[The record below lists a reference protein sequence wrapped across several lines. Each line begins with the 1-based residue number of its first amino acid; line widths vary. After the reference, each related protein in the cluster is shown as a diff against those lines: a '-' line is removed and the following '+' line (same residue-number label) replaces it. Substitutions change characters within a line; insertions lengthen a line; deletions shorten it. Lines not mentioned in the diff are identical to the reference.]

1 MKQIESLSNIQAE
14 IDSFRSLG
22 KTIGFIPTMGALHEG
37 HLSLV
42 KQSIIDNDITVVSI
56 FVNPAQFAPNEDFD
70 QYPRTI
76 EQDVYLLDQL
86 KYVDYVFTPR
96 RDCFYPQDTTSMT
109 QIHIP
114 LLSTYYCGDSRPHF
128 FDAVCSIVLRLFNCL
143 FPTAAYFG
151 EKDFQQ
157 LLIIRNLVIQK
168 KIKTKI
174 IGCEI
179 VRGKNGLALSS
190 RNKLLDEHELKL
202 APILYQTLIEAK
214 KLKNKLTPD
223 EIIKYVEKKLSFF
236 PSLNLEYFIIAD
248 EKSLTPIDNFNIN
261 KKIRTFI
268 AVKFG
273 KIRLIDNLQ
282 F

>member
-1 MKQIESLSNIQAE
+1 MNFFSSNKE
-14 IDSFRSLG
+14 ILRLIKNKSI
-22 KTIGFIPTMGALHEG
+22 KKIGLVPTMGSIHPG
-37 HLSLV
+37 HISLIKKAISENILV
-42 KQSIIDNDITVVSI
+42 IVSI
-56 FVNPAQFAPNEDFD
+56 FINPTQFENTLDLKNYPKNFDSDIKILKQFSKAIIIYVPEVNDLYSKSVVANKYFFGSIEKTMEGIDRKSHFQGVATIVEKLLLIFKPAN
-70 QYPRTI
+70 
-76 EQDVYLLDQL
+76 
-86 KYVDYVFTPR
+86 
-96 RDCFYPQDTTSMT
+96 
-109 QIHIP
+109 
-114 LLSTYYCGDSRPHF
+114 
-128 FDAVCSIVLRLFNCL
+128 
-143 FPTAAYFG
+143 AYFG

-190 RNKLLDEHELKL
+190 RNILLDEHEIKL

-236 PSLNLEYFIIAD
+236 PSLSLEYFIIAD
-248 EKSLTPIDNFNIN
+248 EKSLTPIDNFNIK

>member
-1 MKQIESLSNIQAE
+1 MNFFSSNKE
-14 IDSFRSLG
+14 ILRLIKNKSI
-22 KTIGFIPTMGALHEG
+22 KKIGLVPTMGSIHAG
-37 HLSLV
+37 HISLIKKAISENILV
-42 KQSIIDNDITVVSI
+42 IVSI
-56 FVNPAQFAPNEDFD
+56 FINPTQFENTLDLKNYPKNLDSDIKILKQFSKAIIIYVPEVNDLYSKSVVANKYFFGSIEKTMEGIDRKDHFQGVA
-70 QYPRTI
+70 TI
-76 EQDVYLLDQL
+76 VEKLLL
-86 KYVDYVFTPR
+86 IFK
-96 RDCFYPQDTTSMT
+96 
-109 QIHIP
+109 
-114 LLSTYYCGDSRPHF
+114 
-128 FDAVCSIVLRLFNCL
+128 
-143 FPTAAYFG
+143 PTNAYFG

-179 VRGKNGLALSS
+179 FRGKNGLALSS
-190 RNKLLDEHELKL
+190 RNKLLDEHELKV

-236 PSLNLEYFIIAD
+236 PSLSLEYFIIAD